1 MLKRAQRVKRVVFTD
16 FFKKGKRVHSEYL
29 TVVYTPFPTFHGSV
43 VVSKKVSKKAVERNR
58 IRRRIYHTLAN
69 HAPSS
74 QTGVFIVVVKP
85 PYINL
90 TRKQAKSEVEALVVR
105 TLKSA

>member
-1 MLKRAQRVKRVVFTD
+1 MLKRAQRVKRVAFTD
-16 FFKKGKRVHSEYL
+16 FFKKGKRVHSEHL

-43 VVSKKVSKKAVERNR
+43 VVSKKVSKKAVDRNR
-58 IRRRIYHTLAN
+58 IRRRIYHILAN
-69 HAPSS
+69 NTSSS
-74 QTGVFIVVVKP
+74 QAGVFIVVVKP
-85 PYINL
+85 SYMTL